1 MTLEVPGLSAI
12 PSKIRGPAMAGVL
25 FGAGHFATKKT
36 SLRKVRTGVLVG
48 LGLNLID
55 TLLSA
60 LAPPSL
66 KSMFG
71 LAGADE
77 DIYGPALADYVA
89 MDDYV
94 ALEGAP
100 PIENHLT
107 LSDYI
112 AVGDTDLDPD
122 MEGLESEL
130 GNIEQDLG
138 AIEDDMGDE
147 AYEDL
152 GGADAY
158 QDLGDADAYQEL
170 GGGFMD
176 FANRKIGGVNRRMMR
191 APIRRKRARAPVPRR
206 RFTRPIPRVSHAF
219 DEPAQLYTGIFSGGF
234 GR

>member
-1 MTLEVPGLSAI
+1 MQP
-12 PSKIRGPAMAGVL
+12 
-25 FGAGHFATKKT
+25 
-36 SLRKVRTGVLVG
+36 RKRRYAKCELGVLVG

-138 AIEDDMGDE
+138 AIENDMGDE

-158 QDLGDADAYQEL
+158 QGTWATQ
-170 GGGFMD
+170 
-176 FANRKIGGVNRRMMR
+176 
-191 APIRRKRARAPVPRR
+191 
-206 RFTRPIPRVSHAF
+206 TRPTRSWAAASWTSPI
-219 DEPAQLYTGIFSGGF
+219 EKSGESIAA
-234 GR
+234 

>member
-1 MTLEVPGLSAI
+1 MTLNVPGVSAI
-12 PSKIRGPAMAGVL
+12 PSKIRGPAVAGVL
-25 FGAGHFATKKT
+25 FGAGHFATKKR
-36 SLRKVRTGVLVG
+36 SLRKMRTGVLVG
-48 LGLNLID
+48 LGLNLLD

-60 LAPPSL
+60 LAPPGVKSL
-66 KSMFG
+66 FG

-77 DIYGPALADYVA
+77 DIYGPALSDYVA

-107 LSDYI
+107 LSDYV
-112 AVGDTDLDPD
+112 AVGDTGLDPD

-130 GNIEQDLG
+130 GGIEQDLG
-138 AIEDDMGDE
+138 AIEDDEGDTDLE
-147 AYEDL
+147 AFEDL
-152 GGADAY
+152 GTVDAY
-158 QDLGDADAYQEL
+158 QDLGR
-170 GGGFMD
+170 GFMD
-176 FANRKIGGVNRRMMR
+176 FANRKIGGVNRRMLR

-206 RFTRPIPRVSHAF
+206 RFARPIPRVGHAF

>member
-1 MTLEVPGLSAI
+1 MTLNLPGLSSV
-12 PSKIRGPAMAGVL
+12 PGKVRGPAMAGVL
-25 FGAGHFATKKT
+25 FGAGHFVTKKK
-36 SLRKVRTGVLVG
+36 SLRGVRTGVLVG

-107 LSDYI
+107 LSDYV
-112 AVGDTDLDPD
+112 AVGDAGFDPD

-130 GNIEQDLG
+130 GGLEQDLG
-138 AIEDDMGDE
+138 SVEEDLGDDV
-147 AYEDL
+147 YEDL
-152 GGADAY
+152 GDTDVS
-158 QDLGDADAYQEL
+158 QDL

-176 FANRKIGGVNRRMMR
+176 FAHRKIGGVRRSMLR
-191 APIRRKRARAPVPRR
+191 APIRRKRARAPVPKRQFR
-206 RFTRPIPRVSHAF
+206 RPIPKVSHAF
-219 DEPAQLYTGIFSGGF
+219 DEPDQLYTGIFAGGF

>member
-1 MTLEVPGLSAI
+1 
-12 PSKIRGPAMAGVL
+12 MAGVL
-25 FGAGHFATKKT
+25 FGAGHFATKKS

-60 LAPPSL
+60 LAPQSV

-71 LAGADE
+71 LAGSDE
-77 DIYGPALADYVA
+77 DIYGPALSDYVA

-107 LSDYI
+107 LSDYV
-112 AVGDTDLDPD
+112 AVGDSGLDPEL
-122 MEGLESEL
+122 EGLESEL
-130 GNIEQDLG
+130 GDIEQDLG
-138 AIEDDMGDE
+138 DSDEDLGDE

-152 GGADAY
+152 GEVDAY
-158 QDLGDADAYQEL
+158 QDLGRGIA
-170 GGGFMD
+170 D
-176 FANRKIGGVNRRMMR
+176 FAHRKIGGVRRSSLR
-191 APIRRKRARAPVPRR
+191 APIRRKRGRAPVPRR
-206 RFTRPIPRVSHAF
+206 RFARPIPKVGQAF
-219 DEPAQLYTGIFSGGF
+219 DEPSQLYTGIFAGGF